1 MSRTDTA
8 LKPFVE
14 NSSSAA
20 HRIASRKLG
29 LRAADSSL
37 ADGQTMIC
45 TNVQI
50 IRSSQQTCCTQFK
63 CAKARSALTWHS
75 PAHGRV
81 KSAPVF
87 DAAVHR
93 VPPAGT
99 AFIGSM
105 VNKTLSGTGPRRQK
119 ADRNEGFAAE

>member
-1 MSRTDTA
+1 
-8 LKPFVE
+8 
-14 NSSSAA
+14 
-20 HRIASRKLG
+20 
-29 LRAADSSL
+29 
-37 ADGQTMIC
+37 
-45 TNVQI
+45 
-50 IRSSQQTCCTQFK
+50 
-63 CAKARSALTWHS
+63 
-75 PAHGRV
+75 
-81 KSAPVF
+81 VF